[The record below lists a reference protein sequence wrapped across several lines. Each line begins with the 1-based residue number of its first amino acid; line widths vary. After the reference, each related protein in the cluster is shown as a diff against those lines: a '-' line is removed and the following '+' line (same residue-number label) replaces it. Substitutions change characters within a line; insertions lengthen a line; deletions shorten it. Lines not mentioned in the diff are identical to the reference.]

1 MEKKEELEKRRKVVP
16 HAVRRQ
22 QKRDRTRERAEENG
36 EGRREIQQCAVK
48 QRIDS
53 AAKQRIGGGRRE
65 GTPCIKCTSFSPGR
79 ETEERKERKGGV
91 GMRACPFEWRRER
104 RIFIG

>member
-36 EGRREIQQCAVK
+36 KEEEKFNNVLLSRESTVQQ
-48 QRIDS
+48 S
-53 AAKQRIGGGRRE
+53 RE
-65 GTPCIKCTSFSPGR
+65 
-79 ETEERKERKGGV
+79 
-91 GMRACPFEWRRER
+91 
-104 RIFIG
+104 